1 MENVEEVKKKSKG
14 KESRYGKRY
23 GFEFKLRCVKLRLE
37 EGIPVSLLSREA
49 GCSQDVIHR
58 WARAYQEQGEAGLR
72 GSNVSTGSR
81 QRLPGPV
88 REKIVEIKK
97 REPLF
102 GVKRIS
108 HLLKRAFFLSASP
121 ETVRR
126 ALRAESLIVPTKKKH
141 LHNITRPRFFERT
154 TPNQM
159 WQSDIFTF
167 RLGGRYAYL
176 IGFIDDYSRYMVGL
190 ELYRTQTADQ
200 VLEVYR
206 RAVGEYGVAKEML
219 TDRGRQYTNWRG
231 TTRFEREIG
240 KDRVKHIKAQAHH
253 PMTLGKIERFWKT
266 VYEEFLVRAQFVSFE
281 EARERIRNW
290 VQYYNHKR
298 PHQGIGGL
306 CPADRYFEIQAE
318 LKKTMEQGISD
329 NVLEMALRGK
339 RKEPFYM
346 VGRMEGQSVVL
357 RAEKGKLRLTVD
369 DEEGGG
375 KQEMVYEV
383 AAAEEKTKEKRECS
397 IETNQKEETDGKDR
411 KPEAGET
418 GDRGGQEKTEGV
430 GSYGGGEVPC
440 GAVGMDGETQ
450 TRGDMSGAGGGVESI
465 EPVAGAGDGGD
476 AAGVADAES
485 GDGGEDSS
493 IELASCG
500 IIGAEEQDRR
510 RDERIGAAFGP
521 AAVEGSARRGESC
534 QSKATAGDCSGEQ
547 DLRIFKEFGYGAAGR
562 TAQEGEGAEARTGA
576 GTGNPP
582 GAQWSLNGKTRGEAS
597 GGVSQDVLRVGGAVP
612 GGHGLGVGESPCGK
626 ATCVCGRREG
636 SASGAGPGVGK
647 EALCGREDHRG
658 QGDLIGLWGVSRQG
672 E

>member
-1 MENVEEVKKKSKG
+1 MGDTPEREKGVNPMEEVEEAKKKSKG

-37 EGIPVSLLSREA
+37 EEIPISLLSKEA
-49 GCSQDVIHR
+49 GCSQDVIRR
-58 WARAYQEQGEAGLR
+58 WARAYEERGEAGLR
-72 GSNVSTGSR
+72 KGVVPAGSR
-81 QRLPGPV
+81 RKLPGPV

-126 ALRAESLIVPTKKKH
+126 TLGAESLIIPSRKKH
-141 LHNITRPRFFERT
+141 QHNITRPRFFERS

-190 ELYRTQTADQ
+190 ELYRTQTADP

-206 RAVGEYGVAKEML
+206 RAIGEYGVPKEML

-240 KDRVKHIKAQAHH
+240 KDRIRHIKSQAHH

-266 VYEEFLVRAQFVSFE
+266 IYEEYLVRAQFGSFE
-281 EARERIRNW
+281 EARERIRQW

-306 CPADRYFEIQAE
+306 CPADRFFEIQAE
-318 LKKTMEQGISD
+318 LKKTMEQGIAD

-339 RKEPFYM
+339 PKEPFYM

-357 RAEKGKLRLTVD
+357 RAEKGKLRLMVD

-375 KQEMVYEV
+375 KQEMVYDVTSGE
-383 AAAEEKTKEKRECS
+383 EKREGS
-397 IETNQKEETDGKDR
+397 IETIEREKADGKDR
-411 KPEAGET
+411 EAEGGEAGN
-418 GDRGGQEKTEGV
+418 GGQQEKAEGIRP
-430 GSYGGGEVPC
+430 YGGGEVPSSTL
-440 GAVGMDGETQ
+440 GLDGETQ
-450 TRGDMSGAGGGVESI
+450 TRGGMPGVGSGVEYI
-465 EPVAGAGDGGD
+465 EPVAGEGDGGD
-476 AAGVADAES
+476 ALGLAATDS
-485 GDGGEDSS
+485 GDGEDSG

-500 IIGAEEQDRR
+500 IVGAEEQER

-521 AAVEGSARRGESC
+521 TPGESG
-534 QSKATAGDCSGEQ
+534 QA
-547 DLRIFKEFGYGAAGR
+547 RGAAGNCTR
-562 TAQEGEGAEARTGA
+562 EEGLTVSREVAYGGKATQEGLDGAEQKACTGA
-576 GTGNPP
+576 SPGDSP
-582 GAQWSLNGKTRGEAS
+582 GAQWGLNGKGRSEAP
-597 GGVSQDVLRVGGAVP
+597 GRIAQNVLRVGGEVAQ
-612 GGHGLGVGESPCGK
+612 GHGPGAGESCCGEAAYAHRPGERDAAGTDSRVGEK
-626 ATCVCGRREG
+626 AG
-636 SASGAGPGVGK
+636 S
-647 EALCGREDHRG
+647 GREDHRG
-658 QGDLIGLWGVSRQG
+658 QGTTGSL
-672 E
+672 

>member
-1 MENVEEVKKKSKG
+1 MEEVEEVKRRNAG
-14 KESRYGKRY
+14 KESNYGKRY

-37 EGIPVSLLSREA
+37 EEIPFSLLSKEV
-49 GCSQDVIHR
+49 GCSQDVIRR
-58 WARAYQEQGEAGLR
+58 WTRAYQEKGEAGLR
-72 GSNVSTGSR
+72 KGVIRAGSR
-81 QRLPGPV
+81 RRLPGPV

-108 HLLKRAFFLSASP
+108 HLLKRTFFLSASP

-126 ALRAESLIVPTKKKH
+126 TLGAESLIIPSRKKH
-141 LHNITRPRFFERT
+141 QHNITRPRFFERS

-190 ELYRTQTADQ
+190 ELCRTQTADQ

-206 RAVGEYGVAKEML
+206 RAIGEYGVPKEIL

-240 KDRVKHIKAQAHH
+240 KDRIRHIKSQAHH

-266 VYEEFLVRAQFVSFE
+266 IYEEFLVRAQFVSFE

-306 CPADRYFEIQAE
+306 CPADRFFEIHAE
-318 LKKTMEQGISD
+318 LKKTIEQGIAD

-339 RKEPFYM
+339 PKEPFYM

-357 RAEKGKLRLTVD
+357 RAEKGKLRLMVD

-375 KQEMVYEV
+375 KQEMVYDV
-383 AAAEEKTKEKRECS
+383 TTGEEKTDGSMDTLQKEK
-397 IETNQKEETDGKDR
+397 TDGQDR
-411 KPEAGET
+411 EVEGGEA
-418 GDRGGQEKTEGV
+418 GDRGEERAEGI
-430 GSYGGGEVPC
+430 GAYGGGEVPG
-440 GAVGMDGETQ
+440 GALGVDGETQ
-450 TRGDMSGAGGGVESI
+450 TRGSLSGVGSGVGSVES
-465 EPVAGAGDGGD
+465 VAGASDGGD
-476 AAGVADAES
+476 ALGLAVPDS
-485 GDGGEDSS
+485 GDGEDSG

-500 IIGAEEQDRR
+500 IVGAEEPDR
-510 RDERIGAAFGP
+510 RDEKIGAAFSPTPGESSPDRGP
-521 AAVEGSARRGESC
+521 AGAGIREEG
-534 QSKATAGDCSGEQ
+534 
-547 DLRIFKEFGYGAAGR
+547 LRISRESSYGGKA
-562 TAQEGEGAEARTGA
+562 AQEGWDGAEQRTCPGA
-576 GTGNPP
+576 GTGDSRC
-582 GAQWSLNGKTRGEAS
+582 ARWSPNGNGRGEAA
-597 GGVSQDVLRVGGAVP
+597 GGIAQDVLRMGGE
-612 GGHGLGVGESPCGK
+612 GFKSHGPSVGESWGGK
-626 ATCVCGRREG
+626 APCTHRP
-636 SASGAGPGVGK
+636 GAGGPSSADSRVGE
-647 EALCGREDHRG
+647 EAGSGSED
-658 QGDLIGLWGVSRQG
+658 RQG
-672 E
+672 ERDTGCL

>member
-1 MENVEEVKKKSKG
+1 MEDVEEVKKKGKG
-14 KESRYGKRY
+14 KENRYGKRY
-23 GFEFKLRCVKLRLE
+23 GLEFKLRCVKLRLE
-37 EGIPVSLLSREA
+37 EGLPIALLSKEA
-49 GCSQDVIHR
+49 GASKDVIRR
-58 WARAYQEQGEAGLR
+58 WAKAYQERGEAGLR
-72 GSNVSTGSR
+72 NGVVAVGSR
-81 QRLPGPV
+81 RRLPGPV

-97 REPLF
+97 REPFF

-126 ALRAESLIVPTKKKH
+126 TLRAESLIVPSRKKH
-141 LHNITRPRFFERT
+141 QHNITRPRFFERS
-154 TPNQM
+154 TPNQL

-176 IGFIDDYSRYMVGL
+176 IGFIDDYSRHMVGL

-206 RAVGEYGVAKEML
+206 RAIGEYGVPKEML

-231 TTRFEREIG
+231 STRFERELG
-240 KDRVKHIKAQAHH
+240 KDRVRHIKSQAHH

-281 EARERIRNW
+281 EARERIRQW

-318 LKKTMEQGISD
+318 LRKTMEQGIAE

-339 RKEPFYM
+339 PREPFYM

-357 RAEKGKLRLTVD
+357 RAEKGKLRLMVD

-375 KQEMVYEV
+375 KQEMIYDVT
-383 AAAEEKTKEKRECS
+383 AGEEKRDRS
-397 IETNQKEETDGKDR
+397 METIQREETDGKDG
-411 KPEAGET
+411 EAEGGEA
-418 GDRGGQEKTEGV
+418 GDRGEERAEGF
-430 GSYGGGEVPC
+430 GPNGGAEVPG

-450 TRGDMSGAGGGVESI
+450 TRGDLSGVGDRVELT
-465 EPVAGAGDGGD
+465 EPVAGAGDGGNALGVA
-476 AAGVADAES
+476 AAGS
-485 GDGGEDSS
+485 GDGEDSG

-500 IIGAEEQDRR
+500 IVGAEEQER

-521 AAVEGSARRGESC
+521 TPGESG
-534 QSKATAGDCSGEQ
+534 QARGTAGNCTREEGLTIFRELGDAGE
-547 DLRIFKEFGYGAAGR
+547 GT
-562 TAQEGEGAEARTGA
+562 TAQEGLDGAEQKACTGA
-576 GTGNPP
+576 GAGDSP
-582 GAQWSLNGKTRGEAS
+582 GAQWSLNGKGRGEPT
-597 GGVSQDVLRVGGAVP
+597 GGVAQDVLRVGGEVFKS
-612 GGHGLGVGESPCGK
+612 HGPGVGESSCREVVRACGP
-626 ATCVCGRREG
+626 GEEDP
-636 SASGAGPGVGK
+636 SGADPGVGE
-647 EALCGREDHRG
+647 EAGSGREDHRG
-658 QGDLIGLWGVSRQG
+658 QRAAGGL
-672 E
+672 

>member
-1 MENVEEVKKKSKG
+1 VGPGLIVIRSVLKIAY
-14 KESRYGKRY
+14 RYGKRY

-37 EGIPVSLLSREA
+37 EEIPISLLSKEV
-49 GCSQDVIHR
+49 GCSPDVIRR
-58 WARAYQEQGEAGLR
+58 WTKAYEERGETGLR
-72 GSNVSTGSR
+72 KGVVPAGSR
-81 QRLPGPV
+81 RRLPEPV

-97 REPLF
+97 REPRF

-126 ALRAESLIVPTKKKH
+126 TLGAESLIVPSRKKH

-206 RAVGEYGVAKEML
+206 RALGEYGVPKEML

-240 KDRVKHIKAQAHH
+240 KDRIKHIKSQAHH

-266 VYEEFLVRAQFVSFE
+266 IYEEFLVRAQFGSFD
-281 EARERIRNW
+281 EARDRIRQW

-318 LKKTMEQGISD
+318 LKKTIEQGIVD

-339 RKEPFYM
+339 PKDPFYM

-357 RAEKGKLRLTVD
+357 RAEKGKLRLTID

-375 KQEMVYEV
+375 KQEMVYDVTSGE
-383 AAAEEKTKEKRECS
+383 TKEDGSMGTIERKEPDGEGRET
-397 IETNQKEETDGKDR
+397 EGG
-411 KPEAGET
+411 EA
-418 GDRGGQEKTEGV
+418 GDRGEERAEELRA
-430 GSYGGGEVPC
+430 YGRGEVP
-440 GAVGMDGETQ
+440 GGTVGVDGETQ
-450 TRGDMSGAGGGVESI
+450 TRGSMPGAGSGVEHL
-465 EPVAGAGDGGD
+465 EPVARASDGGD
-476 AAGVADAES
+476 ALGIAASDS
-485 GDGGEDSS
+485 CDTEDSG

-500 IIGAEEQDRR
+500 IVGAEEQER
-510 RDERIGAAFGP
+510 RDERNGAAISSTPGDPGQARGP
-521 AAVEGSARRGESC
+521 AGSGAREEGLTISRES
-534 QSKATAGDCSGEQ
+534 S
-547 DLRIFKEFGYGAAGR
+547 YGGK
-562 TAQEGEGAEARTGA
+562 TAQEGLDGA
-576 GTGNPP
+576 GQRTCPRESDGDSA
-582 GAQWSLNGKTRGEAS
+582 GAQWNHNGNGRSETAGSIA
-597 GGVSQDVLRVGGAVP
+597 QDVLRVGGEVTQGDGP
-612 GGHGLGVGESPCGK
+612 GIGESHSGKTPIAYRPGEGGSSGADSRVGEK
-626 ATCVCGRREG
+626 ADARQ
-636 SASGAGPGVGK
+636 A
-647 EALCGREDHRG
+647 D
-658 QGDLIGLWGVSRQG
+658 RQG
-672 E
+672 ERDVGCL